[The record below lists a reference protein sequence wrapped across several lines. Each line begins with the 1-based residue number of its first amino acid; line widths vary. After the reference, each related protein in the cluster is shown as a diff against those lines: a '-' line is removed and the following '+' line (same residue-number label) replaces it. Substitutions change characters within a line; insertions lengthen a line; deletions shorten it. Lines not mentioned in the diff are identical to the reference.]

1 MEPKPIIEI
10 ENSGNKTRVKFL
22 GIDISKALT
31 DASYRTTKLNN
42 AITLDIN
49 IVNLIDVLCDITP
62 EELEN
67 AQKILEPYKES
78 REHIKTLRSS

>member
-31 DASYRTTKLNN
+31 DASYRTAKLNN